1 MAKFENDDVMKKIE
15 KNEKDLF
22 SHGNQGKKA
31 TTILF

>member
-22 SHGNQGKKA
+22 SHGNQEKA